1 MARKR
6 KAYAPFSLTS
16 EAGVAQTP
24 LEGYIDVDQ
33 QIYPTVNTGT
43 VNENGK
49 WSGVKSN
56 DVEFIEFTKH
66 VVVADGGE
74 TLSPDTGTKNF
85 IDMTGFKNL
94 FIAIKP
100 TRAGNVAVTA
110 VMGPDTNRFA
120 NLEPLNANSTLRGR
134 AMNMAS
140 IRADELFNDPAEA
153 LTADV
158 WNLIWVQEVLQDQKN
173 MQIRVVNNS
182 GGESTMEVA
191 FMRTV

>member
-1 MARKR
+1 
-6 KAYAPFSLTS
+6 
-16 EAGVAQTP
+16 
-24 LEGYIDVDQ
+24 
-33 QIYPTVNTGT
+33 
-43 VNENGK
+43 
-49 WSGVKSN
+49 
-56 DVEFIEFTKH
+56 
-66 VVVADGGE
+66 
-74 TLSPDTGTKNF
+74 
-85 IDMTGFKNL
+85 
-94 FIAIKP
+94 
-100 TRAGNVAVTA
+100 
-110 VMGPDTNRFA
+110 MGPDTNRFA